1 MSYSD
6 DEVAAKIARLCTR
19 TRSLLSVLRLCP
31 RAFAQQ
37 VALVTGGVK
46 RASLNAKT
54 LEDATGGLGLFSR
67 ESWFLFIGTV
77 PLKCALCRGVGSSPV
92 YRWGR
97 GGDSTYVCCLCLF
110 RRALVK
116 PACCQRAASPG
127 AWPFVHDEF
136 VVSKTPAQRG
146 RQP

>member
-6 DEVAAKIARLCTR
+6 DEVAAKIARLCKR
-19 TRSLLSVLRLCP
+19 THSLLSVLRLCP

-67 ESWFLFIGTV
+67 ESWFLFIGTL
-77 PLKCALCRGVGSSPV
+77 PLKCALCRGIGSSPV

-116 PACCQRAASPG
+116 PVCCQRAASPG
-127 AWPFVHDEF
+127 AWPFVHDEL
-136 VVSKTPAQRG
+136 VVSKTSGQRG
-146 RQP
+146 RLP